1 LVAAG
6 GPKTNTLR
14 DALRAMWEVVEA
26 GALGAT
32 IGRNVWGFP
41 NITANVVAFKAV
53 IHDRLS
59 PEEAIAKAGLS

>member
-1 LVAAG
+1 MAAG
-6 GPKTNTLR
+6 GPKTSTLAG
-14 DALRAMWEVVEA
+14 ALQAMWEVVEA

-41 NITANVVAFKAV
+41 DITANVEAFKAV

-59 PEEAIAKAGLS
+59 PEEAMTKAGLS